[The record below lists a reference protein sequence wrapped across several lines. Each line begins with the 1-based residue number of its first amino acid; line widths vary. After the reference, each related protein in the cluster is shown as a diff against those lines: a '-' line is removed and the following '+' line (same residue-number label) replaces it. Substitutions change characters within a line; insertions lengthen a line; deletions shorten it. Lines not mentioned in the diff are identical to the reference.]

1 MDTKQ
6 EIQEFLTSRR
16 ARITPAQAG
25 VRTFGSGPRRVP
37 GLRREE
43 VASLAGVSI
52 AYYTKLERGDASGV
66 SDTVLEALSRA
77 LQLDDAERSHLF
89 DLVRA
94 QQPVAANTPPPQR
107 AADDPPERAAA
118 ARPHRRTR
126 LHPQRPHG
134 HRRDEQARRGALLR
148 DPRQPAPPREHSAVL
163 LPRPAR
169 DRRSTSTGTRAR
181 DASVAV
187 LRAEAGRNP
196 HDQELTNLIGE
207 LSTQS
212 EDFRVRWAR
221 HDVGT
226 HDAGLKRLHHP
237 LVGRLELTYEGMTL
251 AADPDLMLFAFTAE
265 VGSKSEEALN
275 LLASWATTENQRI
288 TGGHQRPPLRA
299 RVRAFPRRAGPETA
313 TPLLQGRG
321 HRRSRRRDRIRGHL
335 SDDEE
340 CGECEQHRC
349 RHEENTESGI
359 RCDRWP
365 CFQRPGQPG
374 ARGRLREIR

>member
-1 MDTKQ
+1 VDTKQ

-94 QQPVAANTPPPQR
+94 QQPVARMRRRRSAPPTIRPSVQRLLDRIDAPAYIRNARMDIVAMNKLGEALYSEILGNPRRPANT
-107 AADDPPERAAA
+107 
-118 ARPHRRTR
+118 ARFCF
-126 LHPQRPHG
+126 L
-134 HRRDEQARRGALLR
+134 
-148 DPRQPAPPREHSAVL
+148 DPRATAFYIDWDESA
-163 LPRPAR
+163 
-169 DRRSTSTGTRAR
+169 

-251 AADPDLMLFAFTAE
+251 AADPDLVLFAFTAE
-265 VGSKSEEALN
+265 VGSRSEEALN
-275 LLASWATTENQRI
+275 LLASW
-288 TGGHQRPPLRA
+288 
-299 RVRAFPRRAGPETA
+299 TA
-313 TPLLQGRG
+313 TPDEESTDADHQEQPR
-321 HRRSRRRDRIRGHL
+321 HERRS
-335 SDDEE
+335 
-340 CGECEQHRC
+340 
-349 RHEENTESGI
+349 
-359 RCDRWP
+359 
-365 CFQRPGQPG
+365 
-374 ARGRLREIR
+374 

>member
-1 MDTKQ
+1 MDTKR

-16 ARITPAQAG
+16 ARITPEQAG
-25 VRTFGSGPRRVP
+25 LRTFGTGARRVP

-66 SDTVLEALSRA
+66 SDSVLEALSRA
-77 LQLDDAERSHLF
+77 LQLDEPERSHLF

-94 QQPVAANTPPPQR
+94 QQPVPRPRRRRSVPKAIRPSVQRLLDRIDAPAYIRNGRMDIVAANKLGEALFADVLANPRRPANTARFCFLDPR
-107 AADDPPERAAA
+107 AATFYVDWDD
-118 ARPHRRTR
+118 
-126 LHPQRPHG
+126 
-134 HRRDEQARRGALLR
+134 
-148 DPRQPAPPREHSAVL
+148 SA
-163 LPRPAR
+163 
-169 DRRSTSTGTRAR
+169 

-196 HDQELTNLIGE
+196 HDQELTSLIGE

-226 HDAGLKRLHHP
+226 HDTGVKRLHHP

-251 AADPDLMLFAFTAE
+251 ATDPDLVMFVFTAD

-275 LLASWATTENQRI
+275 LLGSW
-288 TGGHQRPPLRA
+288 
-299 RVRAFPRRAGPETA
+299 TA
-313 TPLLQGRG
+313 TPEQAAEL
-321 HRRSRRRDRIRGHL
+321 HDRL
-335 SDDEE
+335 
-340 CGECEQHRC
+340 
-349 RHEENTESGI
+349 
-359 RCDRWP
+359 
-365 CFQRPGQPG
+365 
-374 ARGRLREIR
+374 

>member
-1 MDTKQ
+1 VDTKR
-6 EIQEFLTSRR
+6 EIREFLTSRR
-16 ARITPAQAG
+16 ARITPEQAG

-77 LQLDDAERSHLF
+77 LQLDDAERAHLF
-89 DLVRA
+89 DLARA
-94 QQPVAANTPPPQR
+94 QQPVPRVRRRRSATQTIRPGVQRLLDRIDAPAYVRNGRMDILAMNKLGEALYSEMLVNPRRPANSARFCFLDQR
-107 AADDPPERAAA
+107 ATTFFVDWEKTA
-118 ARPHRRTR
+118 
-126 LHPQRPHG
+126 
-134 HRRDEQARRGALLR
+134 
-148 DPRQPAPPREHSAVL
+148 
-163 LPRPAR
+163 
-169 DRRSTSTGTRAR
+169 

-226 HDAGLKRLHHP
+226 HDTGVKRLHHP

-251 AADPDLMLFAFTAE
+251 AAEPDLVMFAFTADA
-265 VGSKSEEALN
+265 GSKSEEALN
-275 LLASWATTENQRI
+275 LLASW
-288 TGGHQRPPLRA
+288 
-299 RVRAFPRRAGPETA
+299 TA
-313 TPLLQGRG
+313 TP
-321 HRRSRRRDRIRGHL
+321 
-335 SDDEE
+335 DERLAGDI
-340 CGECEQHRC
+340 GER
-349 RHEENTESGI
+349 
-359 RCDRWP
+359 
-365 CFQRPGQPG
+365 
-374 ARGRLREIR
+374 A

>member
-1 MDTKQ
+1 MDTRR

-77 LQLDDAERSHLF
+77 LQLDDPERDHLF

-94 QQPVAANTPPPQR
+94 QQPVA
-107 AADDPPERAAA
+107 
-118 ARPHRRTR
+118 RTR
-126 LHPQRPHG
+126 R
-134 HRRDEQARRGALLR
+134 
-148 DPRQPAPPREHSAVL
+148 
-163 LPRPAR
+163 
-169 DRRSTSTGTRAR
+169 RRSTPPTIRPSVQRLLDRIDAPAYIRNGRMDVVATNRLGAALFSEVLKNPRRPANTARFCFLDPRATGFYVDWDESA

-212 EDFRVRWAR
+212 EEFRVRWAR

-237 LVGRLELTYEGMTL
+237 LVGRLDLAYEGMTL
-251 AADPDLMLFAFTAE
+251 ATDPDFVMFVFTAE
-265 VGSKSEEALN
+265 VGSKSEVALN
-275 LLASWATTENQRI
+275 LLASW
-288 TGGHQRPPLRA
+288 
-299 RVRAFPRRAGPETA
+299 TA
-313 TPLLQGRG
+313 TPDKENADADHQ
-321 HRRSRRRDRIRGHL
+321 
-335 SDDEE
+335 
-340 CGECEQHRC
+340 EQP
-349 RHEENTESGI
+349 RHE
-359 RCDRWP
+359 R
-365 CFQRPGQPG
+365 RP
-374 ARGRLREIR
+374 

>member
-1 MDTKQ
+1 MDTKR

-16 ARITPAQAG
+16 ARITPEQAG
-25 VRTFGSGPRRVP
+25 LRTFGTGPRRVP

-77 LQLDDAERSHLF
+77 LQLDDPERAHLF

-94 QQPVAANTPPPQR
+94 QHPIA
-107 AADDPPERAAA
+107 
-118 ARPHRRTR
+118 RTR
-126 LHPQRPHG
+126 R
-134 HRRDEQARRGALLR
+134 
-148 DPRQPAPPREHSAVL
+148 
-163 LPRPAR
+163 
-169 DRRSTSTGTRAR
+169 RRSTPPTIRPSVHRLLERIDAPAYIRNGRMDIVAINKLGEALYSEILVNPRRPANTARFCFLDPRATTFFVDWDESA

-196 HDQELTNLIGE
+196 HDQELTTLIGE

-226 HDAGLKRLHHP
+226 HDAGIKRLHHP

-251 AADPDLMLFAFTAE
+251 ATDPDLVLFAFTADI
-265 VGSKSEEALN
+265 GSKSDEALN
-275 LLASWATTENQRI
+275 LLASWA
-288 TGGHQRPPLRA
+288 
-299 RVRAFPRRAGPETA
+299 A
-313 TPLLQGRG
+313 TP
-321 HRRSRRRDRIRGHL
+321 DRQITSEL
-335 SDDEE
+335 
-340 CGECEQHRC
+340 
-349 RHEENTESGI
+349 HEKN
-359 RCDRWP
+359 
-365 CFQRPGQPG
+365 
-374 ARGRLREIR
+374 